1 MNDKH
6 TNHDDLHLHADPEI
20 ERIESLLDLLGE
32 QDRDSMRP
40 DHQSR
45 VLEAVSQVFAP
56 APISIEHTGTPQTQD
71 QTQDQSREHRWDLRI
86 AAAAAIALMATL
98 SMVMVKPWAHSPT
111 NAPDNNSMSWSLA
124 SFEEDLDAYL
134 ALDELGDGS
143 ITEAVADWELWAQTI
158 ETDFDTDLIGR
169 ELGISDLDDGAL

>member
-20 ERIESLLDLLGE
+20 EHIESLLDLLGE

-40 DHQSR
+40 DQHAR

-56 APISIEHTGTPQTQD
+56 APISIERAAPAQPRQ
-71 QTQDQSREHRWDLRI
+71 RRWDLRV

-98 SMVMVKPWAHSPT
+98 SVVVVKPWANTPVRP
-111 NAPDNNSMSWSLA
+111 APNGNVNWSLA

-143 ITEAVADWELWAQTI
+143 IAEAVADWELWAQTI
-158 ETDFDTDLIGR
+158 ETDFDTDLIGS
-169 ELGISDLDDGAL
+169 ELGISDLDNGAL